1 MKTIIATL
9 IAAVLA
15 VCATVLPPATPA
27 DTTPTVEPPPA
38 VAAETAPVEPQAEDP
53 IAPQKLPEP
62 APAPEPQE
70 EPAQPTT
77 TVDSAPTPVPQEEKI
92 EEPQPTTKAAQPIIE
107 EPFAPAETVEEP
119 TITEP
124 AKVDT
129 EIIIEHAKTGYEEE
143 PPTEPP
149 VVESEPPTQTADI
162 NTAIAVAETY
172 AIEVYNVV
180 IDTSLDFDN
189 SAYRFPAVVPLT
201 VNQDTL
207 NNKAV
212 DIVDYTFQQQMR
224 RNDATIE
231 KMREAG
237 IRCKV
242 HVVKN
247 EQEYQIYCM
256 YA

>member
-9 IAAVLA
+9 IAAALA
-15 VCATVLPPATPA
+15 VCATVWPPTTTA
-27 DTTPTVEPPPA
+27 DTTPTLEPPPT
-38 VAAETAPVEPQAEDP
+38 VAAETASVGPQAE
-53 IAPQKLPEP
+53 EP
-62 APAPEPQE
+62 APRPEPTPQVKPVQPATTAEPEPTPAPQE
-70 EPAQPTT
+70 KVITEEEELQPTT
-77 TVDSAPTPVPQEEKI
+77 E
-92 EEPQPTTKAAQPIIE
+92 AAQPIIE
-107 EPFAPAETVEEP
+107 EPSAPAGTVEEP

-129 EIIIEHAKTGYEEE
+129 ETIIEHAKTGYEEE
-143 PPTEPP
+143 PPSEPP
-149 VVESEPPTQTADI
+149 VVEPEPPAQTADI
-162 NTAIAVAETY
+162 STVIAAAETF
-172 AIEVYNVV
+172 AIETYGVT
-180 IDTSLDFDN
+180 IDSSLDFNN
-189 SAYRFPAVVPLT
+189 SAYRFPAAVPLT
-201 VNQDTL
+201 VDQDTL

-247 EQEYQIYCM
+247 ERDYQIYCL

>member
-9 IAAVLA
+9 IAAALA
-15 VCATVLPPATPA
+15 VCATVWPPATTT
-27 DTTPTVEPPPA
+27 DTTPTIEPPPT
-38 VAAETAPVEPQAEDP
+38 VAAETAPVEPQAEEPNERQILSELTSASDP
-53 IAPQKLPEP
+53 EQKPEQQ
-62 APAPEPQE
+62 AEP
-70 EPAQPTT
+70 T
-77 TVDSAPTPVPQEEKI
+77 PTPVPQEEIVEKI
-92 EEPQPTTKAAQPIIE
+92 EEPQPTTEAVEQIIE
-107 EPFAPAETVEEP
+107 VQPAPTETLEEP
-119 TITEP
+119 TI
-124 AKVDT
+124 V
-129 EIIIEHAKTGYEEE
+129 EHAKTGYEED
-143 PPTEPP
+143 PPAEPP
-149 VVESEPPTQTADI
+149 VVEPEPPTQTADI
-162 NTAIAVAETY
+162 STAIAAAEAY

-201 VNQDTL
+201 VDQDTL
-207 NNKAV
+207 NYKAI

-242 HVVKN
+242 HVVQN
-247 EQEYQIYCM
+247 EYDYQIYCL